1 MKGRGR
7 QRTEVETEH
16 VHSLADELV
25 DGLEIVPDVLLAVFS
40 GDGGLAELSTRLV
53 DAEPFQLSVCTCL
66 LVRRGSEGSADQR
79 SRCEN
84 VAKEHGGRSRRVDEE
99 SNLSCL

>member
-1 MKGRGR
+1 MLVKGRGR

-40 GDGGLAELSTRLV
+40 GDGGLAVPACLGRQIHNDRSLLHHANHLQKRTVSELLPLV
-53 DAEPFQLSVCTCL
+53 EFM
-66 LVRRGSEGSADQR
+66 
-79 SRCEN
+79 N
-84 VAKEHGGRSRRVDEE
+84 VPH
-99 SNLSCL
+99 L